1 MEIVLL
7 DTDVFSFLWQDRP
20 EGEPY
25 RPLVAGRIVA
35 LSFTSVGEAHYG
47 AFKRG
52 WGERRRAELEAALRP
67 YLVLPYHRDLAMTW
81 ARLRAETEARGRP
94 VGAND
99 LWIAATAVHHG
110 VPLITHNRRHFEHIP
125 EVDLLLPA

>member
-25 RPLVAGRIVA
+25 RPLVAGRIAA
-35 LSFTSVGEAHYG
+35 LSFTSVGKAHYG
-47 AFKRG
+47 
-52 WGERRRAELEAALRP
+52 
-67 YLVLPYHRDLAMTW
+67 
-81 ARLRAETEARGRP
+81 
-94 VGAND
+94 
-99 LWIAATAVHHG
+99 VHHG